1 MSTDF
6 TPALQQAI
14 EALLR
19 EGKEPTVALVKS
31 RLNQSVPMPLIISA
45 LQRWKKNG
53 KVPKIEIIEKVK
65 DADARIE
72 ALEAQVRVLTQRL
85 DALEQHSKNNSES

>member
-14 EALLR
+14 EALKR
-19 EGKEPTVALVKS
+19 EGKEPTVASIKS
-31 RLNQSVPMPLIISA
+31 RLTQSVPMPLIISA

-53 KVPKIEIIEKVK
+53 KLPKVEMVEKES
-65 DADARIE
+65 DADVKIA
-72 ALEAQVRVLTQRL
+72 ALEAQVKVLTQRL
-85 DALEQHSKNNSES
+85 DALEQHLASKS